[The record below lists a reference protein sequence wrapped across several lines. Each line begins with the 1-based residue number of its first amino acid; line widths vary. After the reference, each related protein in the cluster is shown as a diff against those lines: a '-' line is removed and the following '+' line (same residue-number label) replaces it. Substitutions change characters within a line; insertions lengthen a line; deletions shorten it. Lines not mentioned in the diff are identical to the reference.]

1 MEAFFFKHINARM
14 RILALFYFTN
24 KKALPGKEKP
34 GGPALAKHS
43 CPTRRQ
49 EYFYLQ
55 KMLIQVFTELSNTR
69 RMLPTAPIIV
79 HLSCGDIVVPSKKYL
94 SSISILF
101 ILVLFIF
108 SFPLPEP
115 VRQEHHR
122 PSR

>member
-1 MEAFFFKHINARM
+1 
-14 RILALFYFTN
+14 
-24 KKALPGKEKP
+24 
-34 GGPALAKHS
+34 
-43 CPTRRQ
+43 
-49 EYFYLQ
+49 
-55 KMLIQVFTELSNTR
+55 
-69 RMLPTAPIIV
+69 
-79 HLSCGDIVVPSKKYL
+79 LSCGDIVVPSKKYL